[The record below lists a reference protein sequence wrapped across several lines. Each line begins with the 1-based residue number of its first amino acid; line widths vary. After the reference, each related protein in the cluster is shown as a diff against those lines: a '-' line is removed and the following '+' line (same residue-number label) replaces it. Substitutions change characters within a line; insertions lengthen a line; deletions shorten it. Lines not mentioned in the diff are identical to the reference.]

1 MKSDATAFCAAWSV
15 YDPKTGIP
23 EKESPSSPSSA
34 GAGDDLIQIGAQ
46 SGQVRKFGA
55 ARSVIDKIDGA
66 RPFFLEHGEV
76 FPVIFRKIVGIGQ
89 RHDVQRVGKAAQ
101 AVLFACGDG
110 CAVGETGENE
120 RMFALLVFP
129 QRSYVLRP

>member
-1 MKSDATAFCAAWSV
+1 MPRPSAPPVRHRTRKRESRKRESV
-15 YDPKTGIP
+15 EIQF
-23 EKESPSSPSSA
+23 A

-101 AVLFACGDG
+101 AVLFARGDG

-120 RMFALLVFP
+120 RMFALFVLP
-129 QRSYVLRP
+129 KCGCVLRP